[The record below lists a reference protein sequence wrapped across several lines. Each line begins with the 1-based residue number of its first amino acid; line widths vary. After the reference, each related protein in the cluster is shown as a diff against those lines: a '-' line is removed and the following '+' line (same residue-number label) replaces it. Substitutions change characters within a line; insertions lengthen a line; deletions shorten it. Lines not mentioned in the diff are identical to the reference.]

1 MQLTT
6 RQAGD
11 FLIIGFEKPIQ
22 VDFFNADAF
31 SRALGE
37 QSEEHPN
44 LAIDCSNLTGLSSKA
59 LGALILLYD
68 GIQSRN
74 GQLRFFNLGE
84 TLHGVFKTT
93 RLDTIFDIYPDEEA
107 ALAESA

>member
-1 MQLTT
+1 MRLTT
-6 RQAGD
+6 HQAGS
-11 FLIIGFEKPIQ
+11 FLVVGFEQPLQ
-22 VDFFNADAF
+22 VDFFNADTF

-37 QSEEHPN
+37 QSEENQN

-68 GIQSRN
+68 SIQARG

-84 TLHGVFKTT
+84 TLASVFRTT
-93 RLDTIFDIYPDEEA
+93 RLDTIFEIYPDEE
-107 ALAESA
+107 SAVAG